1 MSGYL
6 LKIMESE
13 DEINGK
19 GYVHYKSWHETYSEL
34 ADKSYMEGITHE
46 KCTEIAHRWPDNIIV
61 AKDGDNVIGFVGYG
75 AYRDNSLPEHGEIF
89 ALYVLKK
96 YHGQKVGYDLMNA
109 ALEKLSG
116 YKKIAVWVLK
126 GNDRAIRFYEK
137 YGFCFDGKEAEIKLG
152 TPNTE
157 LRMIYEGNQK
167 Q

>member
-1 MSGYL
+1 MSGYTF
-6 LKIMESE
+6 KIMEGE
-13 DEINGK
+13 DETNGK
-19 GYVHYKSWHETYSEL
+19 GYVHYKSWHETYTDL
-34 ADKSYMEGITHE
+34 VDKNYIDGITLE

-75 AYRDNSLPEHGEIF
+75 TYRDNTLPEHGEIF

-96 YHGQKVGYDLMNA
+96 YHGQKVGYELMNA
-109 ALEKLSG
+109 ALEKLSD

-137 YGFCFDGKEAEIKLG
+137 YGFCFDGTEAEIKLG

-157 LRMIYEGNQK
+157 LRMIFEGNQK

>member
-13 DEINGK
+13 DETNGK
-19 GYVHYKSWHETYSEL
+19 GYVHYKSWHETYTDL
-34 ADKSYMEGITHE
+34 VDKNYMDGITLE
-46 KCTEIAHRWPDNIIV
+46 KCTEIAHRWPNNIIV

-75 AYRDNSLPEHGEIF
+75 AYRDNTLPEHGEIF
-89 ALYVLKK
+89 ALYVLKE
-96 YHGQKVGYDLMNA
+96 YHGEKVGYELMNA
-109 ALEKLSG
+109 ALEKLSD

-126 GNDRAIRFYEK
+126 GNDRAIRFYER
-137 YGFCFDGKEAEIKLG
+137 YGFYFDGTEAEINLG

-157 LRMIYEGNQK
+157 LRMIFEGNLK